1 MRTKNR
7 TMGLLDYMTLD
18 EDEKRDFFVSIETT
32 QSPLIPQKLKNLGG
46 RPRSKYPIGV
56 RRAFVIWQIT
66 QKFPPEKRKNLT
78 NRVLIEKAKKLDS
91 KPLFSSAQN
100 TLEQSLSRGKQ
111 ELEIDES
118 WNSKVCEKL
127 AEGL

>member
-1 MRTKNR
+1 MRTKKR
-7 TMGLLDYMTLD
+7 KVGLLDYMMLD
-18 EDEKRDFFVSIETT
+18 DDEKRDFFSSIETT
-32 QSPLIPQKLKNLGG
+32 KSPLIPQKLKNLGG
-46 RPRSKYPIGV
+46 RPRKKYSIGV

-66 QKFPPEKRKNLT
+66 QTFSPEQRKNLT

-91 KPLFSSAQN
+91 KPLFSSAAE

-111 ELEIDES
+111 ELKIDES

>member
-1 MRTKNR
+1 M
-7 TMGLLDYMTLD
+7 
-18 EDEKRDFFVSIETT
+18 
-32 QSPLIPQKLKNLGG
+32 
-46 RPRSKYPIGV
+46 
-56 RRAFVIWQIT
+56 
-66 QKFPPEKRKNLT
+66 T

-91 KPLFSSAQN
+91 KPLFSSAAE

-111 ELEIDES
+111 ELKIDES